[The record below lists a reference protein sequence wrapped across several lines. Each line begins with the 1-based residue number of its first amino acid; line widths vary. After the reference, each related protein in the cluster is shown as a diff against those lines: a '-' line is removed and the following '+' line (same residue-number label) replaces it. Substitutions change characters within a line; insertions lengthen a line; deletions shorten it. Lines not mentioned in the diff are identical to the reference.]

1 MEVYSLK
8 DKDKAFDCERFD
20 CIRQM
25 EKDKK
30 NNKI

>member
-8 DKDKAFDCERFD
+8 DKDKAFDSKRFD